1 MSPSSRFFDRLGSK
15 LDPTSKK
22 SWLNDIS
29 KDATFKKVS
38 GSITDSFTGVLGGL
52 TGAFRGVTS
61 LASGN
66 TIYII
71 LAIAGVGVVGY
82 TVSNFTKKL

>member
-29 KDATFKKVS
+29 KDATFRKVS
-38 GSITDSFTGVLGGL
+38 GSITDSFTGILSGA
-52 TGAFRGVTS
+52 TGAFRGITG
-61 LASGN
+61 LAN
-66 TIYII
+66 PTTLYII
-71 LAIAGVGVVGY
+71 VGIVGVGVVGY
-82 TVSNFTKKL
+82 TVSKISKK